1 MTAEAPTGSIREIGL
16 GRFVRRIGLVPLAN
30 AGLPTAEDA
39 TGRKNLLLLIQ
50 LRWIAVGGQILT
62 MLAVAAGFG
71 ATLPTGAMAAV
82 LAALVTLNLGS
93 LLRLRTRV
101 AVTNAELFAALL
113 FDVAALTTQLALT
126 GGATNPFAFLYL
138 LQVTLGAVLLE
149 AWPIWAMVALT
160 GLCFAGLTVAYR
172 PLDLPGFTDA
182 ALLELRIGGLLV
194 CFALDAALLAVF
206 VTRINRNLRERD
218 ARLADLRQ
226 QAAEEDHIVRMGL
239 LASGAA
245 HELGTPLA
253 TLSVILG
260 DWRRMPTL
268 TSDAELCAEIDAME
282 AQVRRC
288 KAIVTGT
295 LLSAGEARGDSTTVT
310 TLHDFLDDLVEEWGD
325 VHPSANLS
333 YDVGVAEDLAIAS
346 DSALKQVV
354 FNVLDNAVE
363 ASPYWIGFEAATR
376 EGEMLVL
383 AVTDLGPG
391 FAPGMAERI
400 GKPYRSSKGQQ
411 GRGLGLFFV
420 VNVLRKLGGRVE
432 AANRPEGGAIVTM
445 ELPLAALAI
454 TVRRPHGG

>member
-1 MTAEAPTGSIREIGL
+1 MTAGAPADPVGQTGL
-16 GRFVRRIGLVPLAN
+16 GRFARHMGFASRPGV
-30 AGLPTAEDA
+30 GLPAAEDA
-39 TGRKNLLLLIQ
+39 TARKNLLLLIQ
-50 LRWIAVGGQILT
+50 LRWIAVGGQVVT
-62 MLAVAAGFG
+62 MLAVVAGFG
-71 ATLPTGAMAAV
+71 ATLPVGAMTAV

-93 LLRLRTRV
+93 LLRLRTRT
-101 AVTNAELFAALL
+101 AVSNAELFAALL

-149 AWPIWAMVALT
+149 AWPIWAIVALT

-172 PLDLPGFTDA
+172 PLDLPGLTDA
-182 ALLELRIGGLLV
+182 ALLGLRIAGLLV
-194 CFALDAALLAVF
+194 CFVLDAALLAVF
-206 VTRINRNLRERD
+206 VTRINKNLRERD

-260 DWRRMPTL
+260 DWRRMPSL
-268 TSDAELCAEIDAME
+268 ASDAELCAEIDAME

-295 LLSAGEARGDSTTVT
+295 LLSAGEARGEFATVT
-310 TLHDFLDDLVEEWGD
+310 TLRDFLDDLVEEWRD

-333 YDVGVAEDLAIAS
+333 YDDAVADDMAIAS

-363 ASPYWIGFEAATR
+363 ASPLWVGFEATR
-376 EGEMLVL
+376 EGEVLIL

-391 FAPGMAERI
+391 FAPGMAEQI
-400 GKPYRSSKGQQ
+400 GKPYRSGKEGQE
-411 GRGLGLFFV
+411 RGLGLFLV

-432 AANRPEGGAIVTM
+432 ARNRPGSGAVVTLA
-445 ELPLAALAI
+445 LPLGALAV
-454 TVRRPHGG
+454 TPRRLHGG